1 MIDLTRDA
9 AHVWYSVTETLDE
22 TAVAGALALLSDE
35 ERARAARFA
44 FARDRRD
51 FAAAHALTRRV
62 LSSYE
67 TVAPSAWAFETS
79 ARGKPS
85 IAAHQSGAPPLAF
98 NLSHTCG
105 TVACAVARAADVG
118 VDVERVDPAID
129 VFGLAARHFSPQEN
143 AQLAAVPDDQRAGRF
158 VEIWT
163 LKEAFIKATGDGL
176 AQALDAFGF
185 VVGPDAAIEFVPPAG
200 MTSADWT
207 FSMFAPS
214 ASERIAVAIRSSH
227 PRRAVTLRRVE
238 PHAVIFA
245 CCPTATRS

>member
-1 MIDLTRDA
+1 MDLTRDA
-9 AHVWYSVTETLDE
+9 AHVWYAVTETLDE
-22 TAVAGALALLSDE
+22 TAVASALVLLSDE

-98 NLSHTCG
+98 NLSHTRG
-105 TVACAVARAADVG
+105 MVACAVARGADIG
-118 VDVERVDPAID
+118 VDVEQVDPDLDALS
-129 VFGLAARHFSPQEN
+129 LAARHFSPREN
-143 AQLAAVPDDQRAGRF
+143 EQLAAVAVDQRAARF

-176 AQALDAFGF
+176 SQPLDAFGF
-185 VVGPDAAIEFVPPAG
+185 SIGADGAIGFSGPPGVHVAE
-200 MTSADWT
+200 WT
-207 FSMFAPS
+207 FRLFALS
-214 ASERIAVAIRSSH
+214 TGGRLAVAIRSAD
-227 PRRAVTLRRVE
+227 PKREVALRCVE
-238 PHAVIFA
+238 AQGGDFRLLA
-245 CCPTATRS
+245 GSNA